1 MWGRAARGRHDLE
14 WRYPLRRTICSF
26 GFFIL
31 LTSAFATPLFAADE
45 NDPSVGAKRESDLA
59 AELGILFVHDSTSK
73 IIVEHGGKR
82 YEVDVATQQI
92 RDVSEPSQNEP
103 SHQTTSPAA
112 KPSTSSDKTNPPST
126 RKYYRPGDDLVFTL
140 PSGRPIEKNSWTV
153 NFTHRFP
160 YEAAF
165 TGVARGATLLGFD
178 DFSVSSFGVQYGI
191 TNELSVSAYRSPSDI
206 GRPIEL
212 GVRYS
217 FLDERHGAFN
227 AAVRFSVDG
236 QDNFS
241 RNFTENVEL
250 VLSRSLGHRAQLYAV
265 PTFSLHN
272 RPVLAATAALTEP
285 PAYQPCAQPLANDV
299 PASFGVHPCENTFS
313 IGVGAAIDVRPTV
326 ALIGE
331 IIPTAVKGPELGIH
345 RVPFS
350 LGIQKKIY
358 HHAFTFGLTTAP
370 GTTVP
375 QRIATRAIF
384 LRSPD
389 SDLPSDM
396 FLGFDISRTFP

>member
-1 MWGRAARGRHDLE
+1 MRGVIFHLAFLALLSGWITPVVAAHD
-14 WRYPLRRTICSF
+14 
-26 GFFIL
+26 
-31 LTSAFATPLFAADE
+31 
-45 NDPSVGAKRESDLA
+45 NDPQSARDSDLA
-59 AELGILFVHDSTSK
+59 GQLGILFIHDSTSQL
-73 IIVEHGGKR
+73 IVKRDGKT
-82 YEVDVATQQI
+82 YEVDLATEQV
-92 RDVSEPSQNEP
+92 RELPPSSQNEP
-103 SHQTTSPAA
+103 VDQKAAPPAGLSPSAGGTG
-112 KPSTSSDKTNPPST
+112 SRSESNPPA

-140 PSGRPIEKNSWTV
+140 PSGRAIEKNTWTI

-165 TGVARGATLLGFD
+165 TGVARGATLAGYD
-178 DFSVSSFGVQYGI
+178 DFSISSFGLQYGI
-191 TNELSVSAYRSPSDI
+191 TNTLSVSAYRSPSDI

-217 FLDERHGAFN
+217 FLDERHSPFN

-241 RNFTENVEL
+241 RNFTENFEL
-250 VLSRSLGHRAQLYAV
+250 IVSRSLGHRAQLYAV
-265 PTFSLHN
+265 PTFSVHN
-272 RPVLAATAALTEP
+272 RPVLASETVLTAP
-285 PAYQPCAQPLANDV
+285 PAFQPCGQLFANDV
-299 PASFGVHPCENTFS
+299 PVSFGVHPCENTFS
-313 IGVGAAIDVRPTV
+313 VGVGAAIDIRPTV
-326 ALIGE
+326 ALVGE
-331 IIPTAVKGPELGIH
+331 IIPTAVNGTELGIH

-384 LRSPD
+384 LQSPD

-396 FLGFDISRTFP
+396 FVGFDISRKFP